1 MLRDKL
7 KIGSVC
13 HRTDDNVIFV
23 VDIKDDI
30 LFFVRK
36 VFGKYRDSFDAGCLQ
51 LKYYNENLKNP
62 HGFGITHI
70 INSPSARLLT
80 DLHHKRKMTL
90 EEFKDFERD
99 YPEEETDEF
108 YEKEGS
114 PLYKLIKPKHFYF
127 IRGRDV
133 LFYVTKIRGNKAEVY
148 YGGGTEEWDLSQ
160 LDSNL
165 KNNNFRYSG
174 IKCIFEKMHP
184 SVISKSWQSLR
195 LNNYDLN
202 ASAYAMVADLRT
214 FKDMGKKRKIDN
226 LNNIYYRN
234 DKEQIVIRNEKG
246 EVKII
251 NEEAF

>member
-1 MLRDKL
+1 
-7 KIGSVC
+7 
-13 HRTDDNVIFV
+13 
-23 VDIKDDI
+23 
-30 LFFVRK
+30 
-36 VFGKYRDSFDAGCLQ
+36 
-51 LKYYNENLKNP
+51 
-62 HGFGITHI
+62 
-70 INSPSARLLT
+70 
-80 DLHHKRKMTL
+80 MTI

-133 LFYVTKIRGNKAEVY
+133 LFYVTKIRGDKAEVY
-148 YGGGTEEWDLSQ
+148 YGGGTEEWDLNQ
-160 LDSNL
+160 LDANL

-174 IKCIFEKMHP
+174 VKCIFKKMHP
-184 SVISKSWQSLR
+184 EVLSKSWQSLR

-202 ASAYAMVADLRT
+202 ASAYAMIADLRT
-214 FKDMGKKRKIDN
+214 FKDMGKKRKINN
-226 LNNIYYRN
+226 LNNVYYRN